1 MRYNIAMVSDFF
13 YPNMGGVESHLY
25 QLSQRLIQRGHK
37 IIIITHSYG
46 NRTGIRYLTN
56 GLKVY
61 YVPHMVIYSE
71 ATLPTIYGFFP
82 IFRNIVKREKI
93 DIVHG
98 HQAFSSLCHEAILH
112 SRTMGMKA
120 CFTDHSL
127 FGFADASSIL
137 TNKLLKFTL
146 SDIDHV
152 ICVSH
157 TSKENT
163 VLRAALNPQMV
174 SVIPNAVVASQF
186 KPDPGAQDP
195 NFITIVVASRLVY
208 RKGMDLLVAAIPRIC
223 QMHSKVKF
231 IIGGDGP
238 KRIDLEQM
246 REKYLLHDRVELV
259 GTLMQHEV
267 RNLLT
272 KGHIFLNT
280 SLTEA
285 FCIGIV
291 EAACCGLLVVSTKV
305 GGVPEVLPKHMIIFA
320 KPEEDDLV
328 NAVGR
333 AIEMIR
339 LKEVIPIKFHD
350 EIKEMYSW
358 VNVAERT
365 EKVYDAIWKMRIP
378 PLMERLRRY
387 YGCGLWAGKIFC
399 ILIAIDYLIWRF
411 LEWLFPE
418 EDIEIAPA
426 FPYQKYNKMCQ
437 MADKDDDD

>member
-1 MRYNIAMVSDFF
+1 MLYNIAMVSDFF

-37 IIIITHSYG
+37 VIIITHSYG

-61 YVPHMVIYSE
+61 YVPHVVIYSE

-82 IFRNIVKREKI
+82 IFRNIVLREKI

-98 HQAFSSLCHEAILH
+98 HQAFSSLCNEAILH
-112 SRTMGMKA
+112 ARTMGMKA

-127 FGFADASSIL
+127 FGFADSSSIL
-137 TNKLLKFTL
+137 MNKLLKFSL

-174 SVIPNAVVASQF
+174 SVIPNAVLASQF

-195 NFITIVVASRLVY
+195 NFSNR
-208 RKGMDLLVAAIPRIC
+208 D
-223 QMHSKVKF
+223 SKNLSKTSKS
-231 IIGGDGP
+231 GDGP
-238 KRIDLEQM
+238 KRVDLEQM
-246 REKYLLHDRVELV
+246 REKYLLHDRVELLGAV
-259 GTLMQHEV
+259 KHHEV
-267 RNLLT
+267 RNVLT
-272 KGHIFLNT
+272 KGQIFLNT

-305 GGVPEVLPKHMIIFA
+305 GGVPEVLPRNMIIFA
-320 KPEEDDLV
+320 KPEEEDLV
-328 NAVGR
+328 NVVIK

-339 LKEVIPIKFHD
+339 LKEVNPIKFHD

-358 VNVAERT
+358 VNIAERT
-365 EKVYDAIWKMRIP
+365 EKVYDSIWKMRIP

-387 YGCGLWAGKIFC
+387 YGCGVWAGKIFC
-399 ILIAIDYLIWRF
+399 VLVAIDFLLWRF
-411 LEWLFPE
+411 LEWIFPE
-418 EDIEIAPA
+418 SDIDIAPS
-426 FPYQKYNKMCQ
+426 FPYQKYRKMCQ
-437 MADKDDDD
+437 MADKDDDDL

>member
-1 MRYNIAMVSDFF
+1 
-13 YPNMGGVESHLY
+13 MGGVESHLY

-37 IIIITHSYG
+37 VIIITHSYG

-82 IFRNIVKREKI
+82 IFRNIVLREKI

-112 SRTMGMKA
+112 ARTMGMKA

-137 TNKLLKFTL
+137 TNKLLKFSL

-163 VLRAALNPQMV
+163 VLRAALNPRIV

-186 KPDPGAQDP
+186 KPDPGAQDQ
-195 NFITIVVASRLVY
+195 NSITIVVASRLVY

-223 QMHSKVKF
+223 QNHAKVRF

-246 REKYLLHDRVELV
+246 REKYLLHDRIELLGPV
-259 GTLMQHEV
+259 MQHEV
-267 RNLLT
+267 KNVLT
-272 KGHIFLNT
+272 KGQIFLNT

-305 GGVPEVLPKHMIIFA
+305 GGVPEVLPRHMIIFA

-328 NAVGR
+328 NAVSK
-333 AIEMIR
+333 AIKMIR
-339 LKEVIPIKFHD
+339 LKEVVPTKFHD

-358 VNVAERT
+358 VNVACRT
-365 EKVYDAIWKMRIP
+365 EKVYDTIWQMKTP

-387 YGCGLWAGKIFC
+387 YGCGVWAGKIFC
-399 ILIAIDYLIWRF
+399 VLVAIDYLIWMF
-411 LEWLFPE
+411 LEWVAPR

-426 FPYQKYNKMCQ
+426 FPYQKYRKMCQ
-437 MADKDDDD
+437 MAEKDEDDN

>member
-1 MRYNIAMVSDFF
+1 MVSDFF

-426 FPYQKYNKMCQ
+426 FPYQKYNKIKM
-437 MADKDDDD
+437 MMINNYFYN

>member
-1 MRYNIAMVSDFF
+1 MVSDFF

-37 IIIITHSYG
+37 VIIITHSYG
-46 NRTGIRYLTN
+46 NRTGVRYLAN

-71 ATLPTIYGFFP
+71 ATLPTVYGFFP
-82 IFRNIVKREKI
+82 IFRNIVIREKI
-93 DIVHG
+93 NIVHG
-98 HQAFSSLCHEAILH
+98 HQAFSSMCHEAILH
-112 SRTMGMKA
+112 ARTMGMKA

-137 TNKLLKFTL
+137 MNKALKFTL

-163 VLRAALNPQMV
+163 VLRAALNAHMV

-186 KPDPGAQDP
+186 KPDPSAPDK

-223 QMHSKVKF
+223 QMNPKVRF

-246 REKYLLHDRVELV
+246 REKYLLHDRVELLGPV
-259 GTLMQHEV
+259 MQHEV
-267 RNLLT
+267 RNVLI
-272 KGHIFLNT
+272 KGQIFLNT

-305 GGVPEVLPKHMIIFA
+305 GGVPEVLPKEMIIFA

-328 NAVGR
+328 DAVKD
-333 AIEMIR
+333 AIRMITC
-339 LKEVIPIKFHD
+339 KEVSPAEFHD
-350 EIKEMYSW
+350 QIKEMYSW

-365 EKVYDAIWKMRIP
+365 EKVYDKIWEIKNP

-387 YGCGLWAGKIFC
+387 YGCGVWAGKIFC
-399 ILIAIDYLIWRF
+399 IVMAVDYLFWRF

-418 EDIEIAPA
+418 EGIEIAPS
-426 FPYQKYNKMCQ
+426 FPYQKYRKMCQ
-437 MADKDDDD
+437 VDDKKNEERVLNQ

>member
-1 MRYNIAMVSDFF
+1 
-13 YPNMGGVESHLY
+13 MGGVESHLY

-37 IIIITHSYG
+37 VIIITHSYG

-61 YVPHMVIYSE
+61 YVPHVVIYSE

-82 IFRNIVKREKI
+82 IFRNIVLREKI

-98 HQAFSSLCHEAILH
+98 HQAFSSLCNEAILH
-112 SRTMGMKA
+112 ARTMGMKA

-127 FGFADASSIL
+127 FGFADSSSIL
-137 TNKLLKFTL
+137 MNKLLKFSL

-174 SVIPNAVVASQF
+174 SVIPNAVLASQF

-195 NFITIVVASRLVY
+195 NFSNRLVY
-208 RKGMDLLVAAIPRIC
+208 RKGMDLLVAVIPRIC
-223 QMHSKVKF
+223 
-231 IIGGDGP
+231 GDGP
-238 KRIDLEQM
+238 KRVDLEQM
-246 REKYLLHDRVELV
+246 REKYLLHDRVELLGAV
-259 GTLMQHEV
+259 KHHEV
-267 RNLLT
+267 RNVLT
-272 KGHIFLNT
+272 KGQIFLNT

-305 GGVPEVLPKHMIIFA
+305 GGVPEVLPRNMIIFA
-320 KPEEDDLV
+320 KPEEEDLV
-328 NAVGR
+328 NVVIK

-339 LKEVIPIKFHD
+339 LKEVNPIKFHD

-358 VNVAERT
+358 VNIAERT
-365 EKVYDAIWKMRIP
+365 EKV
-378 PLMERLRRY
+378 
-387 YGCGLWAGKIFC
+387 
-399 ILIAIDYLIWRF
+399 
-411 LEWLFPE
+411 
-418 EDIEIAPA
+418 
-426 FPYQKYNKMCQ
+426 
-437 MADKDDDD
+437 

>member
-1 MRYNIAMVSDFF
+1 MVSDFF

-157 TSKENT
+157 TRQNT